1 MLRFWGLSEAHYK
14 ELHDRARG
22 ESENELS
29 LYIVVQRAVFLGKQF
44 YSQISFLEQFWI
56 VLVRPNRAEIL
67 WNGKFFAW
75 RQIQTELKLTTKTKS
90 NSCWMAA

>member
-14 ELHDRARG
+14 ELHNRARG

-44 YSQISFLEQFWI
+44 YSQISFLEQF
-56 VLVRPNRAEIL
+56 
-67 WNGKFFAW
+67 
-75 RQIQTELKLTTKTKS
+75 
-90 NSCWMAA
+90 